1 MSKTI
6 TDLQSTMF
14 EMLQDLRNGDL
25 DIETARVAKDMC
37 QTIINS
43 AKAEVD
49 MIKVYD
55 ETGVKTPFLE
65 NDTTSCR
72 RKHRIQ
78 G

>member
-49 MIKVYD
+49 MIKAYD

-65 NDTTSCR
+65 GDTATGR